1 MNVGNLSAETLMR
14 QAGITAG
21 EWLLQAVKAIDYEFG
36 EGYAK
41 KNPALVGSFIQ
52 GAGLDQIAM
61 YIKSLSESLYELPLQ
76 VTLENGMNNF
86 SVDVDIL
93 DD

>member
-1 MNVGNLSAETLMR
+1 MNVGNLSLHQLVR
-14 QAGITAG
+14 QAGYTAE
-21 EWLLQAVKAIDYEFG
+21 EWLGQAVKAIDKEFG
-36 EGYAK
+36 EGFAE